1 MSSMA
6 KLVRWARIVVLGCLV
21 TISSAKNQC
30 IILAEFHD
38 DTSKEGLWHHA
49 CDDGWGVAN
58 DCCKWNPAITC
69 DANGQVVAL
78 NLRGCGIRGQLGQL
92 LTIPTLVNVS
102 LDSNSLY
109 GPLPTDMSSAK
120 ALRSISAYGNTLS
133 GVLDSLKAASSLV
146 TLDLHFNNFTGGLSF
161 ANNLIYLAYLS
172 LANNGLTGPI
182 PQQWSSLTKLS
193 TLGLAYNKL
202 SGNLTV
208 LGSMPEL
215 AVIFL
220 RNNTPGF
227 FGSLPKLPKYLKA
240 LFIDGNPLLNSLD
253 TSSICASA
261 PVGGFKPGCKTDW
274 PSASALNACCRSA

>member
-1 MSSMA
+1 
-6 KLVRWARIVVLGCLV
+6 VVAMQNIIALLGSLV

-49 CDDGWGVAN
+49 CGDGWGVAN

-78 NLRGCGIRGQLGQL
+78 NLRGCGIKGQLGQL

-133 GVLDSLKAASSLV
+133 GVLDSLKAASSLGDSRSP
-146 TLDLHFNNFTGGLSF
+146 LQQLHRGAFICEQFDLPCVSF
-161 ANNLIYLAYLS
+161 ACEQRPHWPNPAAMEVAVKAFNPRPGIQQTEWESHGAWLHAGTCCYF
-172 LANNGLTGPI
+172 P
-182 PQQWSSLTKLS
+182 PQQHAWFLWFSAQASK
-193 TLGLAYNKL
+193 TLEG
-202 SGNLTV
+202 
-208 LGSMPEL
+208 
-215 AVIFL
+215 
-220 RNNTPGF
+220 
-227 FGSLPKLPKYLKA
+227 
-240 LFIDGNPLLNSLD
+240 PLHRRQ
-253 TSSICASA
+253 SIAEFA
-261 PVGGFKPGCKTDW
+261 
-274 PSASALNACCRSA
+274 